1 MNINQRLADLKNWH
15 CQLRTHLLDEA
26 DVGNI
31 GTKVASLS
39 PESRLVLK
47 DLSLKL
53 YRDIQNL
60 HDELSSD
67 LLEAG
72 EVNRRADPSLLAYY
86 RQKIVPDVNDISTTF
101 ETLYPSGFA
110 LFQLLNDP
118 SGRRTAL
125 GHVYRTFEAAIEKM
139 DTLVEDWPEYHEH
152 FLVDSAWEIL
162 TSRLIHFEPD
172 QWIERT
178 RQLRSVLTRRADLL
192 PAQIRLRL
200 VEVYRSYVFGNWLS
214 VIALSRSVLEYSIL
228 DNCSRMK
235 IDPMRSKDT
244 QKRLVVLINEVAEQ
258 LPQLEQ
264 PMKYLRTQGNEAVH
278 PKETEDSKQGSD
290 SQQEVAKKC
299 VEYLTAIVEEL
310 YLPQEV

>member
-1 MNINQRLADLKNWH
+1 MNINRRLADLKSWH
-15 CQLRTHLLDEA
+15 CQLRTRLSDEA
-26 DVGNI
+26 DVENI
-31 GTKVASLS
+31 GTKLTSLS

-67 LLEAG
+67 LLESG

-86 RQKIVPDVNDISTTF
+86 RQKIAPDVNDISTVF
-101 ETLYPSGFA
+101 ETLDPSRFA
-110 LFQLLNDP
+110 LFQLLQDP

-139 DTLVEDWPEYHEH
+139 DTLVEDWPEHHEH

-162 TSRLIHFEPD
+162 TSRLIRFEPD
-172 QWIERT
+172 HWIERT

-192 PAQIRLRL
+192 PVQIRLRL

-214 VIALSRSVLEYSIL
+214 VIVLARSVLEYSIL
-228 DNCSRMK
+228 DNCSRLR
-235 IDPMRSKDT
+235 IDPTRRKT
-244 QKRLVVLINEVAEQ
+244 LKVLINEVAEQ
-258 LPQLEQ
+258 FPRLKRH
-264 PMKYLRTQGNEAVH
+264 MNYLRTKGNEAVH
-278 PKETEDSKQGSD
+278 PKETEDSKQRPD
-290 SQQEVAKKC
+290 SQQKVAKKC

-310 YLPQEV
+310 YLPQEI